1 MAVEEEE
8 REGRGG
14 KGRRVK
20 WRGRRER
27 KRGWNGNGKRN
38 GGVRRLGFGRLG
50 SLAWQTSFGFFFF
63 SVGKFWLDF
72 AGKNEGAT
80 WKGRCGGAVLPL
92 YYFTYTGIK
101 LLIS

>member
-63 SVGKFWLDF
+63 PLGNFGWILPAKTR
-72 AGKNEGAT
+72 EPH
-80 WKGRCGGAVLPL
+80 GREDAVARCCPSI
-92 YYFTYTGIK
+92 T
-101 LLIS
+101 LLTLVLNY